1 MANVL
6 GMLKKTDLISFSQN
20 YAVNRNYVGDRL
32 FGAVKTDNL
41 EAEFYQLQA
50 NGNLPTLAQVH
61 ALDTE
66 ARIGSRPTIEK
77 IEVEKFLIKE
87 KLNQSEKTRL
97 IKNHGVDDSGLTR
110 YVYDDL
116 NNLGNAVVARTEK
129 MKMDLLTSGVIT
141 IAENGLNFTVDYG
154 VPSSNKVT
162 YDWGSA
168 DHDILADIQTMVN
181 LAKDGGLIPTS
192 IVTSNKIVGYMQKNK
207 SIQAAIHSTLGV
219 GIFTSLADINGL
231 LTRMFGLT
239 IVEDEDQYATL
250 SVTNGVVSRV
260 ANRFFAENKFVLVG
274 QVVGKGL
281 WGITPEEEA
290 YGIGWDK
297 AQSMYITFS
306 QWETPDPVALWSKA
320 SGIYVPVLANPN
332 GHVIATISFDGSE
345 SQLDSLSVTSIAGTA
360 SGDTKITVSP
370 ALTSGNEYRYKVATD
385 AKLPA
390 YGQDLRTWT
399 AWDGTSDITAATG
412 KEICIAECDP
422 YHKAVKAGIAT
433 VTAKA

>member
-32 FGAVKTDNL
+32 FPADKTPNI

-66 ARIGSRPTIEK
+66 ARIGSRPTIEQ
-77 IEVEKFLIKE
+77 INVEKFLIKE

-154 VPSSNKVT
+154 VPNANKVSA
-162 YDWGSA
+162 DWGSPE
-168 DHDILADIQTMVN
+168 HDILGDIQNWVDI
-181 LAKDGGLIPTS
+181 AQGSGQ
-192 IVTSNKIVGYMQKNK
+192 IVTQAVTSRKVIRYMQKNK
-207 SIQAAIHSTLGV
+207 GVQAAIHSALGV
-219 GIFTSLADINGL
+219 GTYTALADLNAL
-231 LTRMFGLT
+231 LSRMFGFTL
-239 IVEDEDQYATL
+239 VEDEDQYATL
-250 SVTNGVVSRV
+250 SVSSGVVSRT

-274 QVVGKGL
+274 QIVGKGL

-290 YGIGWDK
+290 YGLGWDK
-297 AQSMYITFS
+297 AQSMYVTFS

-320 SGIYVPVLANPN
+320 SGMYVPVLANPN

-345 SQLDSLSVTSIAGTA
+345 SQLDSLAVTSSAGTA
-360 SGDTKITVSP
+360 TGDTAISVSP
-370 ALTSGNEYRYKVATD
+370 SLTSGNEYRYKVATD